1 MNEPEE
7 QLTVGVEHA
16 VANETLAM
24 HHVDFA
30 YDDDQQILH
39 DVSFEAKPN
48 TVVAF
53 AGPSGGG
60 KSTIF
65 GLLER
70 YYQPTAGEISI
81 GEQDVN
87 ELSLNS
93 WRSQIGYVSQDS
105 AIMAGTIRQNLTYG
119 ADRLYSDNELWHVL
133 ELASAADFVRAM
145 ADGLETQVGERGVKV
160 SGGQRQRLAIAG
172 PFYGTPR
179 F

>member
-1 MNEPEE
+1 LMYLFQIIGPAGMLGQFFTTLAKASGSTARIRELLNEPEE

-105 AIMAGTIRQNLTYG
+105 AIMA
-119 ADRLYSDNELWHVL
+119 
-133 ELASAADFVRAM
+133 
-145 ADGLETQVGERGVKV
+145 
-160 SGGQRQRLAIAG
+160 
-172 PFYGTPR
+172 
-179 F
+179 

>member
-1 MNEPEE
+1 TARIRELLNEPEE

-70 YYQPTAGEISI
+70 YYQPT
-81 GEQDVN
+81 VN
-87 ELSLNS
+87 CSSGSFNNS
-93 WRSQIGYVSQDS
+93 R
-105 AIMAGTIRQNLTYG
+105 IR
-119 ADRLYSDNELWHVL
+119 AVEP
-133 ELASAADFVRAM
+133 LAFANV
-145 ADGLETQVGERGVKV
+145 VKN
-160 SGGQRQRLAIAG
+160 
-172 PFYGTPR
+172 
-179 F
+179 